1 MQYDL
6 ELLFFINSLAGHVGW
21 LDAIVA
27 IFSTY
32 GPLLFGAYLLALW
45 FAGKTLEEK
54 RENRKQALYGVAS
67 LFLALGVNHVLG
79 LLWFRSRPYVDHA
92 VQRLVSVTS
101 EASFPSNHAA
111 GSMAIAASL
120 WCGFSRSGKLFLVL
134 AVLMALSR
142 VYAGVHY
149 PSDVLGGMTIGFFS
163 SLFIHKNRRYIE
175 KPVGVILALAEELER
190 RVGYGKAVMHK

>member
-6 ELLFFINSLAGHVGW
+6 ELLFFINGLAGHVRW
-21 LDAIVA
+21 LDAVVA
-27 IFSTY
+27 AFSTY

-45 FAGKTLEEK
+45 FSGKTLAEK
-54 RENRKQALYGVAS
+54 RENRKQVLYGFAS

-111 GSMAIAASL
+111 GSMSIAASL
-120 WCGFSRSGKLFLVL
+120 WCGFSRKGKVFLVL

-149 PSDVLGGMTIGFFS
+149 PSDVLGGMAIGFLS
-163 SLFIHKNRRYIE
+163 SFLVHKNRRYIE
-175 KPVGVILALAEELER
+175 KPVGIILALTEELER
-190 RVGYGKAVMHK
+190 KFDYGKAVAHK